1 MDYFNGRTVYV
12 SDGETHT
19 FTVAEAT
26 AAYNYLVRNDYV
38 NDNGELTDIYRAV
51 AESGSFPR

>member
-1 MDYFNGRTVYV
+1 VYV
-12 SDGETHT
+12 SDGENHT

-26 AAYNYLVRNDYV
+26 TAYNYLVRNDYV